1 MSGEFDFW
9 HSIVLTAGVF
19 AALITSVANIV
30 ISIFNNSRLKTIEKN
45 KQMTEIEK
53 YRYSRLYELILNW
66 SDYNSEWKGKT
77 TQEIASERLMNAFL
91 DDSRRYDISR
101 PLLDNKY
108 ISELD
113 KLQTNGEN
121 LLKQLLKVGR
131 DQSKS
136 EIYDQMYK
144 QYIDNG
150 YKFCILLKDTINQQ
164 LSDLL
169 SKDNK

>member
-77 TQEIASERLMNAFL
+77 TQE
-91 DDSRRYDISR
+91 YDISR

-121 LLKQLLKVGR
+121 LLKQLLEVGR

>member
-1 MSGEFDFW
+1 
-9 HSIVLTAGVF
+9 
-19 AALITSVANIV
+19 
-30 ISIFNNSRLKTIEKN
+30 
-45 KQMTEIEK
+45 
-53 YRYSRLYELILNW
+53 
-66 SDYNSEWKGKT
+66 
-77 TQEIASERLMNAFL
+77 MNAFL

-121 LLKQLLKVGR
+121 LLKQLLEVGR